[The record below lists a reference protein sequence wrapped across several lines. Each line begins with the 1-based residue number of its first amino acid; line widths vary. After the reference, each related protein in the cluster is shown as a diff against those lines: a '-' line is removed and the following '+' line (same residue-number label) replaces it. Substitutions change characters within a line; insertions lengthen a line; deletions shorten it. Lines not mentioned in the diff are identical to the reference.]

1 MKKALLLLSCETS
14 HESPWFITRGSEHC
28 IKVRGLDDKDSVVLT
43 AQMSDGTFSVMELER
58 GVNPLKELG
67 KRYKVTKDA
76 SAQPAVPT
84 TIEIYFD

>member
-28 IKVRGLDDKDSVVLT
+28 IKVRGLSDQDSIALITDTGEANVH
-43 AQMSDGTFSVMELER
+43 QSLER

-67 KRYKVTKDA
+67 KRYKIAKIA
-76 SAQPAVPT
+76 NARPPVPT
-84 TIEIYFD
+84 TVEIYFD